1 MKPSKWLV
9 QSVVVNVKA
18 LRVTTRGSRGAID
31 AGATDEELR
40 REREQEAST
49 QADVFYAKALSRVA

>member
-40 REREQEAST
+40 REREQEASNKVLE
-49 QADVFYAKALSRVA
+49 AELLSGWGE